1 MRLPIVER
9 KENYMGKKLYE
20 VAVWLDD
27 DDGTIVIGN
36 ILGTEELM
44 EYLAKCKD
52 FTKVSVK
59 EVL

>member
-1 MRLPIVER
+1 
-9 KENYMGKKLYE
+9 MGKKLYE